1 MKLLELSANKE
12 SFKTITFNKS
22 GLSFIVAKQKNIESS
37 DNSKTYNG
45 VGKSLIVLLIHFCL
59 GAKKDHYKSFI
70 DKLPDW
76 IFYLTIEIDGI
87 THIISRKMSEPSKIY
102 FDDEPAMK
110 VDNFNDKIRQI
121 VFNFPPNTQY
131 LTFRNTLPFFIR
143 PLKKSYIE
151 ADNPSNFHTP
161 YQKLIVNAFLMGLDT
176 NLIQEKYQLKKEQD
190 RVDELEKNIKNDDL
204 LKEFFTKDKDVNLKI
219 IDLEDE
225 IQKLRESREKYEVAE
240 DYYDVKIKADSIEKE
255 LAAKHN
261 EIILIK
267 NQIENITKS
276 LQTSPD
282 LGRDSIEKI
291 YKEVKIVFPENIS
304 KTLHEL
310 ESFYEKLTSNRIK
323 KLSEQKQIISKKLEE
338 NLQKE
343 VELKKE
349 LDNKMKYLGAHQAL
363 DVVIKV
369 GDRLKDLE
377 AQKDKLQNYEEL
389 IGNYHKKSLKI
400 KENFIKYTKKT
411 EEYLDEIKP
420 IIKDKQEFF
429 RKLAKRFYPTNTSGI
444 TVYNN
449 EGENQQRYTIE
460 AKIESDN
467 SDGINNVKI
476 FCYDMTMLF
485 KGHDHKVK
493 FSFHDSRLF
502 DGIDERHKAEIF
514 KVVSEL
520 FSKSE
525 YQYIATINQN
535 QLNEVKS
542 ILTEQQ
548 YQQIIEQNTIFTLTD
563 ESDSEKLLGVKVDIG
578 YE

>member
-1 MKLLELSANKE
+1 MKLIELSANKE
-12 SFKTITFNKS
+12 SFKTVRFNKS
-22 GLSFIVAKQKNIESS
+22 GLSFIVAKQKHPESS

-45 VGKSLIVLLIHFCL
+45 VGKSLIVLLVHFCL
-59 GAKKDHYKSFI
+59 GAKKEHYASFI
-70 DKLPDW
+70 EKLPDW
-76 IFYLTIEIDGI
+76 VFYLTIEIDG
-87 THIISRKMSEPSKIY
+87 TRHVVTRKMSEPTKIY
-102 FDDEPAMK
+102 FDDEPPMT
-110 VDNFNDKIRQI
+110 VDNFNDKIRQMI
-121 VFNFPPNTQY
+121 FNFPPDTQY
-131 LTFRNTLPFFIR
+131 LTYRSTLPFFIR
-143 PLKKSYIE
+143 PLKKSYVE

-161 YQKLIVNAFLMGLDT
+161 YHKLMVNAFLMGLDT
-176 NLIQEKYQLKKEQD
+176 NLVQEKYRLRKEQE
-190 RVDELEKNIKNDDL
+190 RVEELEKNIKNDEL
-204 LKEFFTKDKDVNLKI
+204 LKDFFTKDKDVNLKI

-240 DYYDVKIKADSIEKE
+240 DYYDVKIEADTIEKG
-255 LAAKHN
+255 LAQKHN
-261 EIILIK
+261 EIVLIK

-282 LGRDSIEKI
+282 LGRDSIEKV
-291 YKEVKIVFPENIS
+291 YEEVKIVFPENIS

-310 ESFYEKLTSNRIK
+310 ESFYEKLTSNRIQ
-323 KLSEQKQIISKKLEE
+323 KLSEQKQLISKKLEE

-343 VELKKE
+343 EELKKE

-369 GDRLKDLE
+369 SDRLKDLE

-389 IGNYHKKSLKI
+389 IGNYHKKSLEI
-400 KENFIKYTKKT
+400 KESFIKYTQKT
-411 EEYLDEIKP
+411 EEYLEEIKP
-420 IIKDKQEFF
+420 IIKEKQEFF
-429 RKLAKRFYPTNTSGI
+429 RKLAKRFYPNNTSGI
-444 TVYNN
+444 TVYTN

-485 KGHDHKVK
+485 RGHGHHVK

-502 DGIDERHKAEIF
+502 DGIDEKHKAEIF
-514 KVVSEL
+514 KVVNEL
-520 FSKSE
+520 FSHTDF
-525 YQYIATINQN
+525 QYIATLNQN

-542 ILTEQQ
+542 ILTPQE
-548 YQQIIEQNTIFTLTD
+548 YQEIIEQNTILTLTD
-563 ESDSEKLLGVKVDIG
+563 EDDSEKLLGVKVDVG

>member
-1 MKLLELSANKE
+1 MKLIELSANKE
-12 SFKTITFNKS
+12 SFKTVTFNKS
-22 GLSFIVAKQKNIESS
+22 GLSFIVAKQKNPESS

-45 VGKSLIVLLIHFCL
+45 VGKSLIVLLTHFCL

-70 DKLPDW
+70 EKLPDW

-87 THIISRKMSEPSKIY
+87 THLISRKMSEPTKIY
-102 FDDEPAMK
+102 FDDEPAMTA
-110 VDNFNDKIRQI
+110 DNFNDKIRKI
-121 VFNFPPNTQY
+121 VFNFPSDAQY

-143 PLKKSYIE
+143 PLKKSYVE

-176 NLIQEKYQLKKEQD
+176 NLIQEKYRLRKEQE
-190 RVDELEKNIKNDDL
+190 RVEELEKNIKNDDL
-204 LKEFFTKDKDVNLKI
+204 LKEFFTQDKDVNLKI

-225 IQKLRESREKYEVAE
+225 IEKLRDSREKYEVAE
-240 DYYDVKIKADSIEKE
+240 DYYDVKIEADSIEKE
-255 LAAKHN
+255 LAKKHN
-261 EIILIK
+261 EIVLTK

-276 LQTSPD
+276 LQISPD
-282 LGRDSIEKI
+282 LGRDSIENI
-291 YKEVKIVFPENIS
+291 YKEVKIIFPENIS
-304 KTLHEL
+304 KKLHEL
-310 ESFYEKLTSNRIK
+310 ESFYEKLTSSRIK
-323 KLSEQKQIISKKLEE
+323 KLSEQKQIISIKLEE

-343 VELKKE
+343 MELKKE
-349 LDNKMKYLGAHQAL
+349 LDNKMKYLGAHQAF

-389 IGNYHKKSLKI
+389 IGNYHKKSLEI
-400 KENFIKYTKKT
+400 KESFIKYTQKT
-411 EEYLDEIKP
+411 EEYLEEIKP

-429 RKLAKRFYPTNTSGI
+429 RKLAKRFYPNNTSGI

-476 FCYDMTMLF
+476 FCYDMTMLH
-485 KGHDHKVK
+485 KGHGHNVK

-520 FSKSE
+520 FSNTE

-542 ILTEQQ
+542 ILAEQQ
-548 YQQIIEQNTIFTLTD
+548 YQQIIEQNTILTLTD
-563 ESDSEKLLGVKVDIG
+563 ENDSEKLLGVKVDIR

>member
-1 MKLLELSANKE
+1 MKLIELSANKE
-12 SFKTITFNKS
+12 SFKTVTFNKS
-22 GLSFIVAKQKNIESS
+22 GLSFIVAKQKDPESS

-45 VGKSLIVLLIHFCL
+45 VGKSLLVLLIHFCL

-76 IFYLTIEIDGI
+76 IFYLTVEIDG
-87 THIISRKMSEPSKIY
+87 TAHVISRKMSEPTKIY
-102 FDDEPAMK
+102 FDDEEPMTI
-110 VDNFNDKIRQI
+110 DNFYEKIRPMI
-121 VFNFPPNTQY
+121 FSFPQDTQN

-143 PLKKSYIE
+143 PLKKSYVD
-151 ADNPSNFHTP
+151 ADNPSNFFTD
-161 YQKLIVNAFLMGLDT
+161 YQKLMVNSFLMGLDT
-176 NLIQEKYQLKKEQD
+176 NLVQEKYKLRKEQE

-204 LKEFFTKDKDVNLKI
+204 LREFFTQDKDVNLKI

-225 IQKLRESREKYEVAE
+225 IDKLRESREKYEVAE
-240 DYYDVKIKADSIEKE
+240 DYYDVKIEADTIEKE
-255 LAAKHN
+255 LAKKHN
-261 EIILIK
+261 QIVLLN

-276 LQTSPD
+276 LKTSPD
-282 LGRDSIEKI
+282 LGKESIAKVYE
-291 YKEVKIVFPENIS
+291 EVKIVFPENVS
-304 KTLHEL
+304 KTLNDL
-310 ESFYEKLTSNRIK
+310 ESFYEKLTNNRIQ
-323 KLSEQKQIISKKLEE
+323 KLSEQKQLISKKLEV
-338 NLQKE
+338 NLQRE
-343 VELKKE
+343 EELKKA

-369 GDRLKDLE
+369 SDRLKDLE
-377 AQKDKLQNYEEL
+377 AQKEKLQNYEEL
-389 IGNYHKKSLKI
+389 IGNYHKKSLEI
-400 KENFIKYTKKT
+400 KENFIKYTQKT

-429 RKLAKRFYPTNTSGI
+429 RKLAKRFYPKNASGI

-485 KGHDHKVK
+485 NGYGHNVK

-502 DGIDERHKAEIF
+502 DGIDEKHKTEIF
-514 KVVSEL
+514 KVVDEL
-520 FSKSE
+520 FSGTD

-542 ILTEQQ
+542 MLTEEE
-548 YQQIIEQNTIFTLTD
+548 YQKIIEQNTILTLTD
-563 ESDSEKLLGVKVDIG
+563 EDDSEKLLGVKVDVG